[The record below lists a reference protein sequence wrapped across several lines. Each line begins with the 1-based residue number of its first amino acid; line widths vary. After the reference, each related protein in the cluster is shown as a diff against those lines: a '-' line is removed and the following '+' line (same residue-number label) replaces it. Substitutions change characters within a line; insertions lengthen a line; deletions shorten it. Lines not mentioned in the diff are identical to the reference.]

1 MRFEDRIPEKFK
13 KTGDITTLQ
22 LNITEKCNLRCKH
35 CHVMKNSENLEM
47 SKETME
53 DCLKF
58 LDNHKMKTVD
68 ITGGVKLCCNK
79 HLVRFLILLKLF
91 TANYL
96 AKYCCTDIIF

>member
-1 MRFEDRIPEKFK
+1 MRFENRISEKYK
-13 KTGDITTLQ
+13 TTGDITTLQ

-35 CHVMKNSENLEM
+35 CHVMKNSENLVM

-68 ITGGVKLCCNK
+68 ITGGEPTTHPEIVWFMKEC
-79 HLVRFLILLKLF
+79 LK
-91 TANYL
+91 
-96 AKYCCTDIIF
+96 